1 MFWKETFPTT
11 VQRNILAKNAVVNM
25 ALVYFY
31 TNLKILNQKLMT
43 ATIIKMTQ
51 MYIICQLSTLTLL
64 FQQLLKV
71 AMFYYKQPSQKL
83 PTKEGVILRKLEFDL
98 VQIIRSYSYEHVRK
112 KLNLKTTRK
121 EKLFYRNTC
130 RWLTIFRRTGCS
142 WSDIKNGIF
151 YKADLDMEPDLQK
164 NRTPDL

>member
-1 MFWKETFPTT
+1 MGMLYVLKRDTSNNCTMKYSCKKP
-11 VQRNILAKNAVVNM
+11 VVNM
-25 ALVYFY
+25 VLVYFY

-51 MYIICQLSTLTLL
+51 MYIICQLTTLTLL

-98 VQIIRSYSYEHVRK
+98 LQIVRSYSYKHVRK
-112 KLNLKTTRK
+112 KLNLKTIRK
-121 EKLFYRNTC
+121 EKLFYRKTC
-130 RWLTIFRRTGCS
+130 R
-142 WSDIKNGIF
+142 
-151 YKADLDMEPDLQK
+151 
-164 NRTPDL
+164 